1 MNNKL
6 NKEIQSIKQLV
17 SEMPDVI
24 TSEMSDSTIRE
35 VHKTL
40 AKIMEHCGG
49 TIVQGY
55 RAGLFERG

>member
-1 MNNKL
+1 MKNKL

-17 SEMPDVI
+17 SEIPDEI
-24 TSEMSDSTIRE
+24 TSEMSENAVRE
-35 VHKTL
+35 VHKNI

>member
-24 TSEMSDSTIRE
+24 TSEWRYDRSRVSSWIIR
-35 VHKTL
+35 K
-40 AKIMEHCGG
+40 
-49 TIVQGY
+49 
-55 RAGLFERG
+55 GLS